1 MRIPGVSLHI
11 SLLSPGHF
19 YLCLLCLV
27 HGDGV
32 VDLACDALK
41 LRLVFLLGLF
51 PGTVLVLRKVF
62 TLL

>member
-1 MRIPGVSLHI
+1 MTIPWVCLHI
-11 SLLSPGHF
+11 SFLSPGHF
-19 YLCLLCLV
+19 YLRLLRLV

-41 LRLVFLLGLF
+41 LTLVFLLGLF
-51 PGTVLVLRKVF
+51 PGSVLVLRKVF